1 MKAMIGQFKLSNDS
15 SCSASPGLSL
25 MDLALCRMKCSGLS
39 TETIETALLA
49 ENATRCR
56 PPLDEDEVRGIA
68 RRAYTQPDVATFD
81 LPIHL
86 ESEFFPLMSF
96 DYIINNELPPIDWLV
111 KGLLFAVQDRVLWY
125 GEFGS
130 FKSWLLLDMALAHR
144 GRPTDRGLVLSRFP
158 ALAPS
163 STWAKK

>member
-1 MKAMIGQFKLSNDS
+1 
-15 SCSASPGLSL
+15 
-25 MDLALCRMKCSGLS
+25 MKCSGLS

-163 STWAKK
+163 STWSKK

>member
-1 MKAMIGQFKLSNDS
+1 MEAMIGQFKLSNDS

-96 DYIINNELPPIDWLV
+96 DYIINNGLPPSRLASKRLICCPGSRTVVWEVWLV
-111 KGLLFAVQDRVLWY
+111 QILAPTRY
-125 GEFGS
+125 G
-130 FKSWLLLDMALAHR
+130 LAHR

-163 STWAKK
+163 STWSKK